1 MRRISFKACDSLIQ
15 LISAISL
22 ISFVEN
28 STGLSNNGL
37 KANTELQMKLYDKQ
51 FVVVKVT

>member
-15 LISAISL
+15 LISVISL
-22 ISFVEN
+22 SFVEN

-37 KANTELQMKLYDKQ
+37 KVNSELQMKLYEQ

>member
-22 ISFVEN
+22 ISFVES

-37 KANTELQMKLYDKQ
+37 KVNSELQMKLYDKQ

>member
-15 LISAISL
+15 LISL
-22 ISFVEN
+22 SFVEN

-37 KANTELQMKLYDKQ
+37 KVNSELQMKLYDKQ

>member
-15 LISAISL
+15 LISLISL

-37 KANTELQMKLYDKQ
+37 KVNSELQMKLYDKQ

>member
-22 ISFVEN
+22 LSFVEN

-37 KANTELQMKLYDKQ
+37 KVNSELQMKLYDKQ

>member
-1 MRRISFKACDSLIQ
+1 MRGISFKACDSLIQ
-15 LISAISL
+15 LISVISL

-37 KANTELQMKLYDKQ
+37 KVNSELQMKLYEQ